1 MTKDLYFAARPASAP
16 SRAIQEQD
24 NLSLTIPL
32 SGLERSDR
40 KDGKQDLVNTLLP
53 LQQLD
58 VGTSFIGGGDQG
70 YIACP

>member
-1 MTKDLYFAARPASAP
+1 M
-16 SRAIQEQD
+16 
-24 NLSLTIPL
+24 PL
-32 SGLERSDR
+32 SGLEANQQSSP
-40 KDGKQDLVNTLLP
+40 GTEAGSVNNLLP

>member
-1 MTKDLYFAARPASAP
+1 MALRGFGAKRQ
-16 SRAIQEQD
+16 R
-24 NLSLTIPL
+24 LTTT
-32 SGLERSDR
+32 S
-40 KDGKQDLVNTLLP
+40 LLP